1 MQLYTVIWRD
11 AGDDFMVTE
20 VRTSQDPQEMVSF
33 DWVQRAAEIEY
44 VDWDDADRIAAIA
57 DLLTDGF
64 DLLDVVKGKLES
76 VL

>member
-64 DLLDVVKGKLES
+64 DLLAVVKGKLEY
-76 VL
+76 VA